1 MRLLNREYLFS
12 CRAGLLIAYL
22 LFCSLSCASYGSQK
36 NSPQGLSTALK
47 AFNTT
52 IRWGDYKTAA
62 AFFPPAQQ
70 ARFWEI
76 AEEFTRKVRIVDFEI
91 RQGFIEP
98 ESQTGIGILSFRYY
112 YTNDPNL
119 RTRTIQQKWVYL
131 DQPKGWRVSDDGL
144 AGLLKPKE

>member
-1 MRLLNREYLFS
+1 MRSFCHKYLIPY
-12 CRAGLLIAYL
+12 RAGLLIAYL
-22 LFCSLSCASYGSQK
+22 LLCSLSCVSYGSQK
-36 NSPQGLSTALK
+36 NSPEGLGVALK

-70 ARFWEI
+70 ARFWQT
-76 AEEFTRKVRIVDFEI
+76 AEEFSRKVRIVDFEI

-119 RTRTIQQKWVYL
+119 RTRTIQQKWVYR

-144 AGLLKPKE
+144 ADLLKPKE